1 MEQCGRQQ
9 IGRNSDLNLKTC
21 DLRRGAVT
29 ALPMVKVDSVTR
41 PCCEVKDRVAPGNTT
56 EPCSHIT
63 NCGAA
68 RAWLTCENHM
78 SFPRK
83 N

>member
-1 MEQCGRQQ
+1 M
-9 IGRNSDLNLKTC
+9 T
-21 DLRRGAVT
+21 RGAVT

-41 PCCEVKDRVAPGNTT
+41 PCCAVKDRVAPGNTT

-68 RAWLTCENHM
+68 RAWLTCE
-78 SFPRK
+78 SLRIIPRK
-83 N
+83 SEI